1 MGFVQQSPTEVLRPL
16 TISFP
21 QSRVAMPDFSII
33 TVCYNSAATV
43 ADTLRSVLEQTG
55 VCSTS
60 SRRRD

>member
-1 MGFVQQSPTEVLRPL
+1 
-16 TISFP
+16 
-21 QSRVAMPDFSII
+21 MPDFSII